1 MVNYTCE
8 NEIYFFDDYGE
19 GDYNI
24 VDNISDIS
32 VRENFFEQS
41 YINIISNS
49 FTNIFY
55 LYIICFILYYICVL
69 ENRINKLTNNVE
81 IIEKNSQ
88 DDNIDIISLK
98 ANVNRDIPNKMT
110 NIIEDINNFKNIISK
125 IERKIKKIK
134 RRQKTIIKYLLE
146 TNKKAYDML
155 EESMEVDKNNYSS
168 CQY

>member
-1 MVNYTCE
+1 MSKSSYKKLSL
-8 NEIYFFDDYGE
+8 FDLAAARAKKGFSKADAQA
-19 GDYNI
+19 GDLI
-24 VDNISDIS
+24 
-32 VRENFFEQS
+32 
-41 YINIISNS
+41 
-49 FTNIFY
+49 
-55 LYIICFILYYICVL
+55 
-69 ENRINKLTNNVE
+69 E

-98 ANVNRDIPNKMT
+98 AIVNRDIPNKMS
-110 NIIEDINNFKNIISK
+110 NIIGDINNFKNIISK

-155 EESMEVDKNNYSS
+155 EESMEVDKNNYYS